1 MRYAPLLVLLVAVAA
16 LAGAQAAYPNHG
28 HGHSHGN
35 GHGGS
40 VVWAQTNE
48 ISGNH
53 IVVYDRASDGT
64 LSQAGTYATGGNG
77 GAAAPGTESDHL
89 ATQGS
94 LVYDPGHSV
103 LIAVNAGSDTV
114 TTFKVH
120 GDRLQGRK
128 TVSSGGEF
136 PAGIAVHGRLV
147 YVLNA
152 GGSGTVQG
160 YWLRGHH
167 LRPIA
172 GSARSLGLANT
183 NPPNFLSSPGQ
194 VGFSPNGRK
203 LLVTTK
209 LSGSAIDVFRVRHD
223 GTLSATPVANPLRR
237 RFRSHSR
244 SRTAGSP
251 ERRGRR
257 DSLTSYGWTRR
268 NASSDPKSADRRP
281 GGAVLDPVRAGKFFY
296 VSNTGSNTLS
306 SFTLG
311 ADGSRPCSRGR
322 RDDQH
327 RQHRSD
333 RFRPVSLRTDRPRG
347 HDRRLPH
354 QRRRLVD
361 LDWQRHRPADRPGG
375 HRVQLKHLARREGLA
390 RRGPPGA
397 GRLQVVWRGSRSTTS
412 STACV
417 CSPTA
422 CASAAA
428 TAAPTG
434 SPTSS
439 TSCASPR
446 RRAAWRSSRPS
457 STRSSGSTP

>member
-35 GHGGS
+35 GHGHGGS

-136 PAGIAVHGRLV
+136 PASIAVHGRLV
-147 YVLNA
+147 YVLSA

-209 LSGSAIDVFRVRHD
+209 LSGSAIDVFRVRQD
-223 GTLSATPVANPLRR
+223 GTLSATPVVNASATPVPFAFTFTPQGRLA
-237 RFRSHSR
+237 SGE
-244 SRTAGSP
+244 AGAS
-251 ERRGRR
+251 
-257 DSLTSYGWTRR
+257 SLTSYELNGDGTL
-268 NASSDPKSADRRP
+268 SDPRSATD
-281 GGAVLDPVRAGKFFY
+281 GQTALCWIVRAGGFYY
-296 VSNTGSNTLS
+296 VSNTGSNNVS
-306 SFTLG
+306 SFTVG
-311 ADGSRPCSRGR
+311 ADGTPSLLAGVAATTNTGNIDLTVSGR
-322 RDDQH
+322 Y
-327 RQHRSD
+327 
-333 RFRPVSLRTDRPRG
+333 LY
-347 HDRRLPH
+347 
-354 QRRRLVD
+354 
-361 LDWQRHRPADRPGG
+361 
-375 HRVQLKHLARREGLA
+375 VQTGLA
-390 RRGPPGA
+390 GTIDGFRINGD
-397 GRLQVVWRGSRSTTS
+397 GSLTS
-412 STACV
+412 IGSATGL
-417 CSPTA
+417 PIGQEGI
-422 CASAAA
+422 ASN
-428 TAAPTG
+428 
-434 SPTSS
+434 
-439 TSCASPR
+439 
-446 RRAAWRSSRPS
+446 
-457 STRSSGSTP
+457 

>member
-136 PAGIAVHGRLV
+136 PASIAVHGRLV

-209 LSGSAIDVFRVRHD
+209 LSGSAIDVFRVRQD
-223 GTLSATPVANPLRR
+223 GTLSATPVVNASATPVPFAFTFTPQGRLA
-237 RFRSHSR
+237 SGE
-244 SRTAGSP
+244 AGAS
-251 ERRGRR
+251 
-257 DSLTSYGWTRR
+257 SLTTYELNGDGTL
-268 NASSDPKSADRRP
+268 SDPRSATD
-281 GGAVLDPVRAGKFFY
+281 GQTALCWIVRAGGFYY
-296 VSNTGSNTLS
+296 VSNTGSNNVS
-306 SFTLG
+306 SFTVG
-311 ADGSRPCSRGR
+311 ADGTPSLLAGVAATTNTGNIDLTVSGR
-322 RDDQH
+322 Y
-327 RQHRSD
+327 
-333 RFRPVSLRTDRPRG
+333 LY
-347 HDRRLPH
+347 
-354 QRRRLVD
+354 
-361 LDWQRHRPADRPGG
+361 
-375 HRVQLKHLARREGLA
+375 VQTGLA
-390 RRGPPGA
+390 GTIDGFHIN
-397 GRLQVVWRGSRSTTS
+397 GDGSLTS
-412 STACV
+412 IGSATGL
-417 CSPTA
+417 PIGQEGI
-422 CASAAA
+422 ASN
-428 TAAPTG
+428 
-434 SPTSS
+434 
-439 TSCASPR
+439 
-446 RRAAWRSSRPS
+446 
-457 STRSSGSTP
+457 